1 MKMILNIFTI
11 TILTALLFTSC
22 KETPEQ
28 ENTKETYT
36 EILENDSDNV
46 VKTTSTDTDG
56 NKLEMLFDNTKGTA
70 TLNFKGETIELDA
83 QKSASGIWYKNE
95 NYELRG
101 KGNDIQL
108 KKNDTVIFE
117 HQDDTVHIEAKNK
130 KGDVLNMTFNNTEGT
145 VKAYLNGGEQIDLVE
160 EKAASGIWYKN
171 DHCELRGKG
180 DSYTLNNDGKTVF
193 KN

>member
-1 MKMILNIFTI
+1 MTLNIFTI

-22 KETPEQ
+22 KETPKQ
-28 ENTKETYT
+28 ENPKETST
-36 EILENDSDNV
+36 EILENGSANV
-46 VKTTSTDTDG
+46 VKTTSTDKDG
-56 NKLEMLFDNTKGTA
+56 NKLEMVFDNARGTT
-70 TLNFKGETIELDA
+70 TLNFKGETIELEA

-108 KKNDTVIFE
+108 KKNDTLIFE
-117 HQDDTVHIEAKNK
+117 HKDDTIHIEAKNK

-171 DHCELRGKG
+171 DHYELRGKG
-180 DSYTLNNDGKTVF
+180 DSYTLNKDGKTVF